1 MSPDIVWGNMAFTCH
16 TLTVKEMV
24 TSHLCLKIWNE
35 CVGTIFS
42 LENRKKMSI
51 IWQNTPAI
59 VLCFMHDTPLS
70 FFPTKLAHTFNYG
83 KQILYTR
90 VNLNGFQ
97 IFLCSARE
105 NNWSWFPYLFC
116 LLTMYLATLYRNS
129 VLVLVLQIWISDST
143 FQPSFIRII

>member
-1 MSPDIVWGNMAFTCH
+1 MTFQNNYPFGKPKSSLRT
-16 TLTVKEMV
+16 
-24 TSHLCLKIWNE
+24 
-35 CVGTIFS
+35 VGTIFS
-42 LENRKKMSI
+42 LENRKKSI
-51 IWQNTPAI
+51 LHIWQNTPGI

-105 NNWSWFPYLFC
+105 NNWS
-116 LLTMYLATLYRNS
+116 
-129 VLVLVLQIWISDST
+129 
-143 FQPSFIRII
+143 